1 MAFHPYL
8 RREGSAAFHRR
19 HWQGLGRELRPA
31 LLALAVLL
39 ALGWLLSIPLP
50 GRWLGLL
57 GLLPA
62 WLVPWWLG
70 RRLGG
75 HSGDSY
81 GASVE
86 WTETLSLLLMGLAV
100 AWAAA

>member
-1 MAFHPYL
+1 
-8 RREGSAAFHRR
+8 
-19 HWQGLGRELRPA
+19 
-31 LLALAVLL
+31 VLL